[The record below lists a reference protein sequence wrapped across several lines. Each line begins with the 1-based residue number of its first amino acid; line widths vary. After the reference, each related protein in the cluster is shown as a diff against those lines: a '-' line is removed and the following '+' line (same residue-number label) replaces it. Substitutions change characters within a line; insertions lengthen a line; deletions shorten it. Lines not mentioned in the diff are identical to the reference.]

1 MYYAILDFA
10 SDGISNTFRYI
21 MWQMI
26 KPLINVLNVLLN
38 ALLNG
43 ILPFSILSN
52 EWVNAGYKAC
62 IILMISIL
70 PAKIAWEL
78 FYAIMMDADNVDPS
92 KKIFGAIMCFFIA
105 ISMQYVIP
113 MVNNISVNSSNAL
126 MQMEYTGSSE
136 NNKKTMSNQQIN
148 LSKNLVVSVLCSFG
162 GMEKKNTVF
171 SYVTNGKNEKMDI
184 GAERFY
190 DYITNS
196 TDALN
201 GYDGEPSNKSGR
213 SSSSFFSRGKY
224 DRWSFYYRWD
234 TSGYVIWIQMM
245 IFLKLKIKAE
255 VKLMVLILYHLVNH
269 KQKKPMIIWSNIQE
283 IIFGISVI
291 SVRL

>member
-113 MVNNISVNSSNAL
+113 MVNNISVNASNAL
-126 MQMEYTGSSE
+126 MQMEYTGSSG
-136 NNKKTMSNQQIN
+136 NNKKTMSNQQTN

-162 GMEKKNTVF
+162 GMEKN
-171 SYVTNGKNEKMDI
+171 I
-184 GAERFY
+184 
-190 DYITNS
+190 
-196 TDALN
+196 
-201 GYDGEPSNKSGR
+201 P
-213 SSSSFFSRGKY
+213 FFHML
-224 DRWSFYYRWD
+224 
-234 TSGYVIWIQMM
+234 QMV
-245 IFLKLKIKAE
+245 KIK
-255 VKLMVLILYHLVNH
+255 KWI
-269 KQKKPMIIWSNIQE
+269 
-283 IIFGISVI
+283 
-291 SVRL
+291 

>member
-78 FYAIMMDADNVDPS
+78 FYAIMFM
-92 KKIFGAIMCFFIA
+92 
-105 ISMQYVIP
+105 
-113 MVNNISVNSSNAL
+113 
-126 MQMEYTGSSE
+126 
-136 NNKKTMSNQQIN
+136 
-148 LSKNLVVSVLCSFG
+148 
-162 GMEKKNTVF
+162 
-171 SYVTNGKNEKMDI
+171 
-184 GAERFY
+184 
-190 DYITNS
+190 
-196 TDALN
+196 
-201 GYDGEPSNKSGR
+201 
-213 SSSSFFSRGKY
+213 
-224 DRWSFYYRWD
+224 
-234 TSGYVIWIQMM
+234 
-245 IFLKLKIKAE
+245 
-255 VKLMVLILYHLVNH
+255 
-269 KQKKPMIIWSNIQE
+269 
-283 IIFGISVI
+283 
-291 SVRL
+291 

>member
-78 FYAIMMDADNVDPS
+78 FYAIMMDADNVDP
-92 KKIFGAIMCFFIA
+92 
-105 ISMQYVIP
+105 
-113 MVNNISVNSSNAL
+113 
-126 MQMEYTGSSE
+126 
-136 NNKKTMSNQQIN
+136 
-148 LSKNLVVSVLCSFG
+148 
-162 GMEKKNTVF
+162 
-171 SYVTNGKNEKMDI
+171 
-184 GAERFY
+184 
-190 DYITNS
+190 
-196 TDALN
+196 
-201 GYDGEPSNKSGR
+201 
-213 SSSSFFSRGKY
+213 
-224 DRWSFYYRWD
+224 
-234 TSGYVIWIQMM
+234 
-245 IFLKLKIKAE
+245 
-255 VKLMVLILYHLVNH
+255 
-269 KQKKPMIIWSNIQE
+269 
-283 IIFGISVI
+283 
-291 SVRL
+291 